1 MTELLAN
8 ILYGINSV
16 VHSYGLS
23 MILFTLIVKLL
34 ILPLDYKSRKGMRRM
49 SAIQPEM
56 MRLQKKYGND
66 KEKLNRKTAE
76 LYRREGVSPTAG
88 CLPMLVSMVIL
99 WFMWGAMRAVADGEL
114 VAQCVELLT
123 TGTTVNESFLWIKNI
138 WMPDSPFNPVIAN
151 QNSLMMISADK
162 WAAGF
167 AALSEAQVS
176 TLAGMGITAAN
187 FNAETVFAALQNL
200 EIYAQQ
206 TQLFKHLPNLNLF
219 IINLSIYANNNG
231 WFILPVLS
239 AVTQFLMTKSQPQPA
254 AAAEGS
260 QNATNN
266 FMKYFFPI
274 FSLWICASQ
283 NALFSLYWVVS
294 NVFAWVQSLVMNK
307 MFEKMDQEA
316 KATTKEGTLK

>member
-1 MTELLAN
+1 MTELLAK

-16 VHSYGLS
+16 INSYGWS
-23 MILFTLIVKLL
+23 MIIFTLIVKLL

-56 MRLQKKYGND
+56 QRLQKKYAND
-66 KEKLNRKTAE
+66 KEKLNRKVAE

-123 TGTTVNESFLWIKNI
+123 TGTTVNEGFLWIKNI

-151 QNSLMMISADK
+151 QNSLMMITADK
-162 WAAGF
+162 WTAGF
-167 AALSEAQVS
+167 AALTETQV
-176 TLAGMGITAAN
+176 TALAGLGITAAN
-187 FNAETVFAALQNL
+187 FNAETVFTALQNL
-200 EIYAQQ
+200 PIYAEQ
-206 TQLFKHLPNLNLF
+206 TQLFPYLPSLNLF
-219 IINLSIYANNNG
+219 IVNLKIYANNNG

-239 AVTQFLMTKSQPQPA
+239 AVTQYLMTLSQPQTAPA
-254 AAAEGS
+254 DGS
-260 QNATNN
+260 QNGTAN

-274 FSLWICASQ
+274 FSLYICASQ

-294 NVFAWVQSLVMNK
+294 NVFAWIQSLVMNK
-307 MFEKMDQEA
+307 MFEKMDQE
-316 KATTKEGTLK
+316 KATAKEGTLK